1 MREKKTINTTSI
13 IGQVNN
19 SITTDGCA
27 VEQARAKNIPNQ
39 SLHNGTSIKQQL
51 PLNHFFKIISYYTYI
66 LIIILILS
74 WNVFMYALL
83 YPAFCEEFTYICL
96 IFKSANDR
104 CFKMLFL

>member
-1 MREKKTINTTSI
+1 MIGHHKKTCRKTMREKKTINTTSI

-51 PLNHFFKIISYYTYI
+51 PLNHFFKLS
-66 LIIILILS
+66 LITPI
-74 WNVFMYALL
+74 Y
-83 YPAFCEEFTYICL
+83 
-96 IFKSANDR
+96 
-104 CFKMLFL
+104 